1 MSSLSHVLRE
11 RRRALGLTL
20 AQIAKRME
28 VSEATVQRWESGN
41 IQSIR
46 HGKIDKLATLLQVS
60 PARLMGWD
68 NVEEPPKNKISEP
81 TWRILDAVPQDEN
94 MITVPIVKSADVIFH
109 CLDDSMKNA
118 RIYNGDFVFIH
129 LQSEVNNGEIAV
141 IRIRQSYSLRRVYK
155 KKNGVE
161 LRAENPLFPPVLLQ
175 GKELEQ
181 FCIVG
186 RAVQLLSSV
195 I

>member
-1 MSSLSHVLRE
+1 MSSLSYVLRE
-11 RRRALGLTL
+11 RRRMLGLTL

-46 HGKIDKLATLLQVS
+46 HGKIDKLAALLQVS
-60 PARLMGWD
+60 PACLMGWES
-68 NVEEPPKNKISEP
+68 VEEQPNDKVLAP
-81 TWRILDAVPQDEN
+81 TWRVLSAVPQEDN
-94 MITVPIVKSADVIFH
+94 TITNPIEKSANVIFH

-141 IRIRQSYSLRRVYK
+141 VRMKQRYNLRRVYR
-155 KKNGVE
+155 NENSVE
-161 LRAENPLFPPVLLQ
+161 LRAENPLFPPIILQ
-175 GKELEQ
+175 RKELEQ

-186 RAVQLLSSV
+186 RAVQLLSA
-195 I
+195 IM